1 MSLNKSYDIGR
12 QLVAAVGASPTVTP
26 SSSGGVAVNGGTIDR
41 WAYQRRY
48 YSAKSIGRGLFVG
61 STQGAAALAASFQ
74 HSSDGTSWDN
84 YSTASNASK
93 AFGSTGTTGS
103 NTGVSDV
110 VEQPVSLVGA
120 RRYIRQVLTPS
131 FPGGTSGDTFSY
143 SGVIVLGGAD
153 EQPAT

>member
-12 QLVAAVGASPTVTP
+12 QLVAAVGVAPTVTP
-26 SSSGGVAVNGGTIDR
+26 SSSGAATNGPTIDR

-48 YSAKSIGRGLFVG
+48 YSAKSIGRGLFSG

-103 NTGVSDV
+103 NTGVNDV
-110 VEQPVSLVGA
+110 VEQAVSLVGA
-120 RRYIRQVLTPS
+120 RRYIRQVLTPT
-131 FPGGTSGDTFSY
+131 FAGGTSGDTLTF
-143 SGVIVLGGAD
+143 SGVVVLGGAD
-153 EQPAT
+153 EQPST

>member
-1 MSLNKSYDIGR
+1 MSLNDQYDIGR
-12 QLVAAVGASPTVTP
+12 QLVAAVGVSPTVTP

-41 WAYQRRY
+41 LAYSRRY
-48 YSAKSIGRGLFVG
+48 YSAKSIGRGLLVA
-61 STQGAAALAASFQ
+61 STQGAGTLAASFQ

-84 YSTASNASK
+84 YSTATNASK

-110 VEQPVSLVGA
+110 VEQPVSLAGA

-131 FPGGTSGDTFSY
+131 FPSGTSGDSFSY
-143 SGVIVLGGAD
+143 SGVVVLGGSD
-153 EQPAT
+153 ELPNT